1 MTPRPYTLGQRKVAA
16 EETRRRIVLAA
27 RDLLAHEEDTA
38 AFTVEM
44 VARRA
49 GVARMT
55 VYHQFQ
61 SKRGLLEALF
71 DDLAT
76 RGLVPHL
83 KPIFQASSP
92 EQALDALI
100 HAFAMFWESDR
111 IVLRRARAL
120 AALDPEFA
128 ESIRA
133 RDERRRDHLRR
144 ILAPTPA
151 AAASIDVLHMLTS
164 FETYDALLRSGRTFD
179 DATRIIRQLATAALS
194 AAPDAT
200 SPPAP

>member
-1 MTPRPYTLGQRKVAA
+1 MAPRTYKLGQRQVAA
-16 EETRRRIVLAA
+16 DEKRRRIVLAA

-38 AFTVEM
+38 SFTVEM

-71 DDLAT
+71 DELAN

-83 KPIFQASSP
+83 KPIFQAPSP
-92 EQALDALI
+92 ERALDALI

-133 RDERRRDHLRR
+133 RDERRREHLRN
-144 ILAPTPA
+144 ILASRPG

-164 FETYDALLRSGRTFD
+164 FETYDALLHGGRTFD
-179 DATRIIRQLATAALS
+179 DATRIIRRLAAAALAPTS
-194 AAPDAT
+194 ADP
-200 SPPAP
+200 

>member
-1 MTPRPYTLGQRKVAA
+1 MAPRAYTLGQRKVAA
-16 EETRRRIVLAA
+16 EETRRRIILAA
-27 RDLLAHEEDTA
+27 RDLLAHEEDTTS
-38 AFTVEM
+38 FTVEL

-71 DDLAT
+71 DELAT

-92 EQALDALI
+92 EQALEALI

-133 RDERRRDHLRR
+133 RDERRRDHLRNV
-144 ILAPTPA
+144 LAPRPA

-179 DATRIIRQLATAALS
+179 EATAVIRRLAGVMIS
-194 AAPDAT
+194 
-200 SPPAP
+200 SP

>member
-1 MTPRPYTLGQRKVAA
+1 MAPRAYNLGQRKVAA

-27 RDLLAHEEDTA
+27 RDVLADEAGTSS
-38 AFTVEM
+38 FTVEE

-61 SKRGLLEALF
+61 SKRGVLEALF
-71 DDLAT
+71 DELAT
-76 RGLVPHL
+76 RSLVPHL
-83 KPIFQASSP
+83 KPIFQAPSP
-92 EQALDALI
+92 ERALDALI

-133 RDERRRDHLRR
+133 RDERRREHLRN
-144 ILAPTPA
+144 ILASRPA

-179 DATRIIRQLATAALS
+179 DATRVIRALATTAL
-194 AAPDAT
+194 AKR
-200 SPPAP
+200 